1 MPGRKTTSRP
11 SRSAASPSS
20 RAKKK
25 KTTKKK
31 AKKKVVRKKPT
42 KTERKATRSTRRKPQ
57 TNHDEVKDYFQREE
71 RALTPKLTAE
81 LKMVFC
87 RAYAQR
93 GIIREGT
100 TAAGISRKTYQRWRK
115 EDEAFNEACNE
126 AKQMAT
132 DLLEAEAHRRAVDG
146 FERPVIYKGEV
157 TDTYKDYSDSLLTML
172 MKGNKPDKY
181 KERSSVTHGGS
192 VGRPMTL
199 EQEDKE
205 SIVSSILGM
214 ITSKPDPEGSPE

>member
-1 MPGRKTTSRP
+1 MARKKTSKKTAKKRKRAP
-11 SRSAASPSS
+11 SVASSTS

-25 KTTKKK
+25 S
-31 AKKKVVRKKPT
+31 KKKVRAKPT
-42 KTERKATRSTRRKPQ
+42 KQERKATRSTRRKPQ
-57 TNHDEVKDYFQREE
+57 TNHKEVKDYFQREE
-71 RALTPKLTAE
+71 KALTPKLTEE

-100 TAAGISRKTYQRWRK
+100 TAAGISRRTYLRWRK

-126 AKQMAT
+126 AKQMAV
-132 DLLEAEAHRRAVDG
+132 DLIEQEAMRRAIDG
-146 FERPVIYKGEV
+146 FDRPVIYKGEI

-172 MKGNKPDKY
+172 MKGNKPEKY
-181 KERSSVTHGGS
+181 KERTEHSGS

-199 EQEDKE
+199 DEETKEDV
-205 SIVSSILGM
+205 VSSILGM
-214 ITSKPDPEGSPE
+214 IKNKPDPI

>member
-1 MPGRKTTSRP
+1 VAKKRTSKKTAKKRKVAPT
-11 SRSAASPSS
+11 AASSSS

-25 KTTKKK
+25 VVRAKATKK
-31 AKKKVVRKKPT
+31 
-42 KTERKATRSTRRKPQ
+42 ERKATHSTRRKPQ
-57 TNHDEVKDYFQREE
+57 TNHKEVKDYFQRED
-71 RALTPKLTAE
+71 RSLTPKLTAE

-100 TAAGISRKTYQRWRK
+100 TASGVSRRTYLRWRK
-115 EDEAFNEACNE
+115 DDESFNEACME
-126 AKQMAT
+126 AKQMAV
-132 DLLEAEAHRRAVDG
+132 DVIEEEAHRRAIDG
-146 FERPVIYKGEV
+146 FDRPVIYQGEI

-172 MKGNKPDKY
+172 MKGNKPEKY
-181 KERSSVTHGGS
+181 KERTEHSGS

-199 EQEDKE
+199 DQEDKE

-214 ITSKPDPEGSPE
+214 IKNKPDPTRGS

>member
-1 MPGRKTTSRP
+1 MTRKKKTTTRKKTKRSP
-11 SRSAASPSS
+11 SAASPSS

-25 KTTKKK
+25 PTKKK
-31 AKKKVVRKKPT
+31 AAKKKVVRKKPT
-42 KTERKATRSTRRKPQ
+42 KTERKATRPTRRKPK
-57 TNHDEVKDYFQREE
+57 TNHDEVTDYFQREQ

-100 TAAGISRKTYQRWRK
+100 TAAGISRKTYQRWRR

-126 AKQMAT
+126 AKQMAQ
-132 DLLEAEAHRRAVDG
+132 DLLEGEAHRRAVDG
-146 FERPVIYKGEV
+146 FDRPVIYKGEV
-157 TDTYKDYSDSLLTML
+157 TDTYTDYSDSLLGML
-172 MKGNKPDKY
+172 LKGNKPEKY
-181 KERSSVTHGGS
+181 KERTEHSGS

-205 SIVSSILGM
+205 QVVASILSM
-214 ITSKPDPEGSPE
+214 IKNKPDPD